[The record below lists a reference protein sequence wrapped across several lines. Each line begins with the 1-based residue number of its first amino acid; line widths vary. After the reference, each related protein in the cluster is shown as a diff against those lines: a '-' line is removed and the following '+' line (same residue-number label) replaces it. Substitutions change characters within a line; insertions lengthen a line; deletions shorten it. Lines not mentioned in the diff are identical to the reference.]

1 MPPDKQGEAG
11 EIVAEEERSER
22 QSGYS
27 TEADNQA
34 DHSTHAQAPKQP
46 LPPMSPQ
53 SPQLEGGRGR
63 PSQVGRAAAHR
74 RVLRRML
81 ARLTK
86 LPPSTR
92 PKPATSARESP
103 PTQQPRQDLPIR
115 QQQPKQLPPSLPL
128 WPTLLPPP
136 PLQPSS
142 DSDSPP
148 MPISPQPP
156 GMPAGS
162 LLRPVAL
169 RPPATAAVHTLSALR
184 AAGHRGAAGAEAT
197 STSLAC
203 SPLMSSFAEWGTWA
217 ALVEKRAKA
226 GEGARGSESSL
237 GVGGCGGPPS
247 LAEPLWLREAMAL
260 GAEALCGS
268 DGGQGGQVGLSSVA
282 PRRARPWARFF
293 QSLLSLF
300 SFMTLRAIPFLFA
313 QRAHRTLASP
323 GALSSAPRPHGS
335 STLAAHCHATARACR
350 HACPSMGFLQAQEP
364 RVLVL
369 CRGAHRSSTLA
380 AHGHRGGRCAVPP
393 RLVTPRMECGRLPP
407 RRQGTEP
414 RYCRRWLPWSAGLS
428 NDAAA
433 TSGLFHWPSLA
444 GTRRHRRCHRGRR
457 RRRRRRRLCRA

>member
-1 MPPDKQGEAG
+1 MLPDKQGEAG
-11 EIVAEEERSER
+11 AIVAEDERPER

-46 LPPMSPQ
+46 SPPTSPQ

-74 RVLRRML
+74 RVLRRMF

-92 PKPATSARESP
+92 PKPATSVRPSP

-169 RPPATAAVHTLSALR
+169 RPPATAAVHTLLALR
-184 AAGHRGAAGAEAT
+184 AAGHRGAEAT
-197 STSLAC
+197 STSCAC
-203 SPLMSSFAEWGTWA
+203 SPIMSSFAEWGSSAGLAEQGART
-217 ALVEKRAKA
+217 
-226 GEGARGSESSL
+226 GEGARGSGARL
-237 GVGGCGGPPS
+237 GTRGCGGPPG
-247 LAEPLWLREAMAL
+247 LAAPLQEACAP
-260 GAEALCGS
+260 CGP
-268 DGGQGGQVGLSSVA
+268 GFQVGLSRVA
-282 PRRARPWARFF
+282 FRRARA
-293 QSLLSLF
+293 
-300 SFMTLRAIPFLFA
+300 
-313 QRAHRTLASP
+313 
-323 GALSSAPRPHGS
+323 
-335 STLAAHCHATARACR
+335 
-350 HACPSMGFLQAQEP
+350 
-364 RVLVL
+364 
-369 CRGAHRSSTLA
+369 
-380 AHGHRGGRCAVPP
+380 
-393 RLVTPRMECGRLPP
+393 
-407 RRQGTEP
+407 
-414 RYCRRWLPWSAGLS
+414 
-428 NDAAA
+428 
-433 TSGLFHWPSLA
+433 
-444 GTRRHRRCHRGRR
+444 
-457 RRRRRRRLCRA
+457 